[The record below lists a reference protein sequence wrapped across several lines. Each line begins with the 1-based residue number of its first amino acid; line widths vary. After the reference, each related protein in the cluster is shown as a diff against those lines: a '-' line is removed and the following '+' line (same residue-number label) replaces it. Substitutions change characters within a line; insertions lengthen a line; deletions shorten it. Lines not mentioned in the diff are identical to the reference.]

1 MSKIVLFFPSYE
13 SDEVGLLP
21 MSVLSV
27 AAPLVKGGYDVKI
40 IDQRVEKKW
49 KELLMDEAR
58 KKPLVFGVS
67 ALTGKQILNGLEVSR
82 LVKENSDIPIVWGG
96 VHASLLPYQTL
107 ESEFI
112 DFVVIGEGEET
123 FLELVNSLKTR
134 SSFSDIDGIG
144 YKRKGEIVINS
155 SRSFVDMNNLVD
167 TPYNLINIENYISK
181 TSFASGRAAKNIAFY
196 TSRGCPHRCG
206 FCYNQEFNKRKWRG
220 KSAER
225 VFREMKELIDG
236 HGISAFE
243 IEDDEFFVD
252 LERAKR
258 ICELII
264 ENKLEIEIFTSC
276 RVNYVVNMN
285 EDYLNLLF
293 RAGFKTLAFGVESGS
308 KRILDLMCKD
318 IAIEQVFETIK
329 KLKKAGIN
337 SKYYFM
343 AGFPTEKVDDLYKT
357 TDLICKM
364 KKMDPQ
370 IRIPA
375 WRVFTPYPGTGLYDL
390 AVKEGWQPPKKI
402 NEWANYDFNTINM
415 PWINSKTKKI
425 IENVAFLVNY
435 LEQDKAMGRGFFFKL
450 VQLFS
455 KLVGWRWEK
464 HQFSF
469 VPEKY
474 LIGFFLWLRG
484 LTSFKQKN

>member
-1 MSKIVLFFPSYE
+1 MSRIVLFFPKYE
-13 SDEVGLLP
+13 SDSVNLLP
-21 MSVLSV
+21 MSLLSI
-27 AAPLVKGGYDVKI
+27 AAPLVKDGYSVRI
-40 IDQRVEKKW
+40 IDQRIEKEW
-49 KELLMDEAR
+49 RSIVLNEIKE
-58 KKPLVFGVS
+58 KPLVFGVS
-67 ALTGKQILNGLEVSR
+67 ALTGQQILNGLEVSK

-96 VHASLLPYQTL
+96 VHVSLLPHQTL

-112 DFVVIGEGEET
+112 DFVVVGEGEET
-123 FLELVNSLKTR
+123 FKELVEALKHNNG
-134 SSFSDIDGIG
+134 FENIKGLG
-144 YKRKGEIVINS
+144 YKKEKKIIINHLREFIDLGGS
-155 SRSFVDMNNLVD
+155 AE
-167 TPYNLINIENYISK
+167 TPYNLVNVEKYISQK
-181 TSFASGRAAKNIAFY
+181 SFATGKLARNIAFY

-206 FCYNQEFNKRKWRG
+206 FCYNQEFNQRKWRG

-225 VFREMKELIDG
+225 VVSEMKYLIDNYK
-236 HGISAFE
+236 INSFE

-252 LERAKR
+252 IGRARK

-264 ENKLEIEIFTSC
+264 KENLNIEIFTSC
-276 RVNYVVNMN
+276 RVNYVVNM
-285 EDYLNLLF
+285 DDKYLNLLY
-293 RAGFKTLAFGVESGS
+293 RAGFKTLSFGVESGS
-308 KRILDLMCKD
+308 ERILDLMHKD
-318 IAIEQVFETIK
+318 ITIDQVFETIK
-329 KLKKAGIN
+329 RLKKAGIN

-415 PWINSKTKKI
+415 PWINGKTKKI

-435 LEQDKAMGRGFFFKL
+435 LEQDKAMGRGFFFRL

-474 LIGFFLWLRG
+474 PVNLILK
-484 LTSFKQKN
+484 TKNLFCG